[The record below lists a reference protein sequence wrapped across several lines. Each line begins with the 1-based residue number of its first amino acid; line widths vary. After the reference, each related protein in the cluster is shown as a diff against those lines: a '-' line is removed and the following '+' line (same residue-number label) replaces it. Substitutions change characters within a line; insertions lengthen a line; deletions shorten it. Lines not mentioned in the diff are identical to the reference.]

1 MSEKKAEGEAGE
13 AEAKPKSKKMLFII
27 LGVVLLVAGAGVP
40 MFLMGGG
47 SEEELVVEEEHETPK
62 RLETADLEVFVVN
75 LSETSAFVKVHIVIE
90 FDAALVEK
98 QTMGEGGEGGGGG
111 HGGGPS
117 GGGGDAGP
125 TIPPHFVKRMSQ
137 IKDVIIKI
145 LSAKRSDDLLT
156 VEGKERLKDELLE
169 GINEA
174 VGLEEPPVTGVFFT
188 EFMIQ

>member
-1 MSEKKAEGEAGE
+1 
-13 AEAKPKSKKMLFII
+13 
-27 LGVVLLVAGAGVP
+27 

-47 SEEELVVEEEHETPK
+47 DEEELVVEEEHETPK
-62 RLETADLEVFVVN
+62 RLETADLDVFVVN
-75 LSETSAFVKVHIVIE
+75 LSETSALVKVHIVIE

-98 QTMGEGGEGGGGG
+98 QTKTEGGEGGGGG
-111 HGGGPS
+111 HGGGAS
-117 GGGGDAGP
+117 GGGEAAGP
-125 TIPPHFVKRMSQ
+125 VIPEHFTKRMSQ
-137 IKDVIIKI
+137 IKDAVIKI

-174 VGLEEPPVTGVFFT
+174 IGLEEPPVTGVFFT